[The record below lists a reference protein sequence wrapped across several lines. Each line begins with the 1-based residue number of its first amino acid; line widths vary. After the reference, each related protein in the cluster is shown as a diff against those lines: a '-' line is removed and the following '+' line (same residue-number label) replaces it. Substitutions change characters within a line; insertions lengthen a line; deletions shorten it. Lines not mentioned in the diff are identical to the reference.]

1 VDGDLE
7 GMIQW
12 ILSETRTY
20 RSVFSTKEDYCAW
33 IGTRSTASILLKA
46 GCSHVR
52 SCTDPDFKGFCR

>member
-20 RSVFSTKEDYCAW
+20 RSVLSTKEDYCAW
-33 IGTRSTASILLKA
+33 IGA
-46 GCSHVR
+46 
-52 SCTDPDFKGFCR
+52 